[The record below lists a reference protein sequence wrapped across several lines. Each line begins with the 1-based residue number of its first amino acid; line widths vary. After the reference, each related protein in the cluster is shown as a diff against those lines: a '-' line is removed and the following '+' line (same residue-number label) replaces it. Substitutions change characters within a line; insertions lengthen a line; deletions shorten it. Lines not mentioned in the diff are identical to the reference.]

1 MKKVEASSKLTSFQ
15 AVRSTAA
22 KFVTDRDWTQFHTPT
37 NVALALTGEVGEVAE
52 IFQWKGP
59 MDAGDS
65 GVISDAAC
73 TATELVHI
81 GEEVADVFI
90 YSTRL
95 CDLCGIDLGY
105 CARYCALNPDA
116 HERGTSDDFLLKCV
130 QPGPARSWDALTF
143 AELEALLPSEFVTEV
158 SSPRRVALLLS
169 SKCGQV
175 CDLFQV
181 KTEAESAVGLPGWSR
196 SEVADLGLL
205 MGAIAVLL
213 LRLALLARTTLD
225 SCVAGKFEKNERKY
239 PAELA
244 KGSSQKYTAYANV
257 VKAKE
262 ESGAAGDS
270 GSGSNE
276 VHSLRVTVAGS
287 LALCA
292 VSLAVGAYFGRAGGW
307 RGLKL

>member
-1 MKKVEASSKLTSFQ
+1 
-15 AVRSTAA
+15 
-22 KFVTDRDWTQFHTPT
+22 
-37 NVALALTGEVGEVAE
+37 
-52 IFQWKGP
+52 
-59 MDAGDS
+59 
-65 GVISDAAC
+65 
-73 TATELVHI
+73 
-81 GEEVADVFI
+81 
-90 YSTRL
+90 
-95 CDLCGIDLGY
+95 
-105 CARYCALNPDA
+105 
-116 HERGTSDDFLLKCV
+116 
-130 QPGPARSWDALTF
+130 
-143 AELEALLPSEFVTEV
+143 
-158 SSPRRVALLLS
+158 
-169 SKCGQV
+169 V

-262 ESGAAGDS
+262 GSGAVGGS

-276 VHSLRVTVAGS
+276 VRSLLVTVAGS